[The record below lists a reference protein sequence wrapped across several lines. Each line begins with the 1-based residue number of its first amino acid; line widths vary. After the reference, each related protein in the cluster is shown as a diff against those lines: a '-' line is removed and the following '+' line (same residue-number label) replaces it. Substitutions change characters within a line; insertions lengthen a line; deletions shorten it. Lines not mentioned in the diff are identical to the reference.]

1 MNCALDKAG
10 KRWAGQKIFE
20 CGNETATYIFIALSF
35 LYVLSLYGDS
45 GLVGERLQNAGQR
58 TGFAVDTVP

>member
-20 CGNETATYIFIALSF
+20 YGNETTTNIFIALSF

-45 GLVGERLQNAGQR
+45 GLVAERLQNAGQR
-58 TGFAVDTVP
+58 AGFAVDTVP